1 MESRKSSI
9 GTALVT
15 GPLHGTSRRD
25 PGYEAMTSRPARQ
38 LSEHF
43 RQLPGNFPTGDWG
56 EVGSDR
62 AGNGASEDDNR
73 FGQRLLNMAHAHF
86 QKISGQWLFKTAHAR
101 RNFKRGNGGELRRHR
116 FSFNKL
122 F

>member
-25 PGYEAMTSRPARQ
+25 PGYEAMTSRPARQLSGNSRQ

-86 QKISGQWLFKTAHAR
+86 QKISGCLRLRMRDGTSS
-101 RNFKRGNGGELRRHR
+101 GGMGA
-116 FSFNKL
+116 S
-122 F
+122 